1 VGLKPYF
8 CAMETN
14 RQKKVAGVLQ
24 KDLVDVLQKAMLEAG
39 VKDMIISVSKV
50 NVTSDLS
57 QAKVHVSV
65 FPNKRAGEILAELK
79 ELKSFIKHEIA
90 QRTRHQL
97 RRMPELHFFID
108 DSLEYIDGIDKSLKG
123 GDDPIENPELL
134 PRRKKS

>member
-1 VGLKPYF
+1 
-8 CAMETN
+8 METN

-65 FPNKRAGEILAELK
+65 FPNKRASEILTELK
-79 ELKSFIKHEIA
+79 ELKPFIKHEIA

-108 DSLEYIDGIDKSLKG
+108 DSLEYIDGIDQSLKG

>member
-1 VGLKPYF
+1 
-8 CAMETN
+8 METN

-50 NVTSDLS
+50 SVTTDLS

-65 FPNKRAGEILAELK
+65 FPNKRAAEVLAELK
-79 ELKSFIKHEIA
+79 ELKPFIKHEIA